1 MAKEDVAVGG
11 CLVGGCLLYA
21 VYALAIIAFW
31 GLVIL
36 ALIKY
41 VF

>member
-11 CLVGGCLLYA
+11 CLAGGCLLYCI
-21 VYALAIIAFW
+21 YALAIIAFW
-31 GLVIL
+31 VLVIL
-36 ALIKY
+36 ALVKY